1 MLVNLIRWIVVTAVG
16 TGAFD
21 QLGEMVVNRVTERLM
36 PLLQI
41 LLQKS
46 SKLYTRP
53 SDRFRSMGAA
63 SLWFQQAAEE
73 LIADYLES
81 LQVSRPGVTQ
91 LMDVG
96 GLAAILD
103 GIDEDDLAVVV
114 SKFKAALIDSADRVY
129 QERFGEGLK

>member
-63 SLWFQQAAEE
+63 SLWFQQSAEE

-91 LMDVG
+91 LMDVD

-103 GIDEDDLAVVV
+103 GIDEGDLAVVV